1 MKNKRLFFGCFAKSL
16 LISLL
21 LWGVAMGAML
31 WVNHQWS
38 WEDIISQRYELP
50 NAITQGTTNFTIPT
64 GSEEEEIQPW
74 EKDELSVMLTMNS
87 CDTLKKYGGQFFVRV
102 YDQEGEQLGQS
113 QMLAGQSAVYQPDG
127 TSELRYLLFDPA
139 LTEEGQMAAARILNG
154 YSDHSFW
161 TGEAGDHISPDRI
174 ELTGWEEG
182 EVIYVRTLTL
192 HFGEEQVVLADSD
205 AQLFPD
211 RQAETFQAIWLECY
225 SALTGRGGPERR
237 LEQYRDMAAQVDAVE
252 ADNPRWML
260 GQSSIVYY
268 GRGNARLW
276 DNGVHPVASNYYLP
290 GDYLLAGLEPAA
302 LLTLAAAVA
311 LALFTAWLESRAI
324 RRERAFVRG
333 AAHELKT
340 PLAVLRTHAEALRE
354 DIDPAK
360 RGQYL
365 DTVVSESDR
374 MAALVERMMDL
385 ARLERGGKVERE
397 PLDLTALVEE
407 RAARLALRAE
417 EQGIEL
423 RTQLS
428 PAALLGDRLRLEE
441 VVDNLADNALRHCSP
456 GGAVTIALTQK
467 KRQVKLTVDND
478 GDPIPP
484 EHLNRLFEPFY
495 RGDEGRSRRDGGAG
509 LGLAVVRA
517 AVEAHGGRCWAVNR
531 AGGVTF
537 TVLLP
542 GAGAEKA

>member
-1 MKNKRLFFGCFAKSL
+1 MKDKRLFFGCFAKSL

-64 GSEEEEIQPW
+64 GSEEEEIQSW
-74 EKDELSVMLTMNS
+74 ERDSLSVMLTMNS
-87 CDTLKKYGGQFFVRV
+87 CNTLKKYGGQFFVRV
-102 YDQEGEQLGQS
+102 YDQEGERLGQS
-113 QMLAGQSAVYQPDG
+113 QMLAGQGAVYQPDG
-127 TSELRYLLFDPA
+127 TSEIRYLLFDPA

-161 TGEAGDHISPDRI
+161 TGEAGDHVGTDKI

-192 HFGEEQVVLADSD
+192 HFGEERVVLADSD

-211 RQAETFQAIWLECY
+211 REAETFQAVWLECY
-225 SALTGRGGPERR
+225 SALMGRGGPERR

-260 GQSSIVYY
+260 GQSSTVYY
-268 GRGNARLW
+268 GKGNTDLRAY
-276 DNGVHPVASNYYLP
+276 GVHPMAYNYYLP

-302 LLTLAAAVA
+302 LITLGAAVA
-311 LALFTAWLESRAI
+311 LALFTAWLETRAI
-324 RRERAFVRG
+324 RRERAFTRA

-365 DTVVSESDR
+365 DTVVAESDR
-374 MAALVERMMDL
+374 MAALVGSLMDL
-385 ARLERGGKVERE
+385 ARLESGGKVERE
-397 PLDLTALVEE
+397 PLDLAALVGNS
-407 RAARLALRAE
+407 AARLSLLAE
-417 EQGIEL
+417 EKNIEL
-423 RTQLS
+423 RTQLA
-428 PAALLGDRLRLEE
+428 PASMLGDRLRLEE
-441 VVDNLADNALRHCSP
+441 VVDNLADNALRHCTP
-456 GGAVTIALTQK
+456 GGAVTVSLAQK
-467 KRQVKLTVDND
+467 GRRITLIVDND
-478 GDPIPP
+478 GAPIPQK
-484 EHLNRLFEPFY
+484 HLDRLFEPFY
-495 RGDEGRSRRDGGAG
+495 RGDEGRSRADGGTG
-509 LGLAVVRA
+509 LGLAIVRA
-517 AVEAHGGRCWAVNR
+517 AVEAHGGRCWVVNR
-531 AGGVTF
+531 TGGVTF
-537 TVLLP
+537 TVVLP
-542 GAGAEKA
+542 GLQSKI

>member
-1 MKNKRLFFGCFAKSL
+1 MKDKRLFFGCFAKSL

-64 GSEEEEIQPW
+64 GSEEEEIQSW
-74 EKDELSVMLTMNS
+74 ERDSLSVMLTMNS
-87 CDTLKKYGGQFFVRV
+87 CNTLKKYGGQFFVRV
-102 YDQEGEQLGQS
+102 YDQEGERLGQS
-113 QMLAGQSAVYQPDG
+113 QMLAGQGAVYQPDG
-127 TSELRYLLFDPA
+127 TSEIRYLLFDPA

-161 TGEAGDHISPDRI
+161 TGEAGDHVGTDKI

-192 HFGEEQVVLADSD
+192 HFGEERVVLADSD

-211 RQAETFQAIWLECY
+211 REAETFQAVWLECY
-225 SALTGRGGPERR
+225 SALMGRGGPERR

-260 GQSSIVYY
+260 GQSSTVYY
-268 GRGNARLW
+268 GKGNTDLRAY
-276 DNGVHPVASNYYLP
+276 GVHPMAYNYYLP

-302 LLTLAAAVA
+302 LITLGAAVA
-311 LALFTAWLESRAI
+311 LALFTAWLETRAI
-324 RRERAFVRG
+324 RRERAFTRA

-365 DTVVSESDR
+365 DTVVAESDR
-374 MAALVERMMDL
+374 MAALVGSLMDL
-385 ARLERGGKVERE
+385 ARLESGGKVERE
-397 PLDLTALVEE
+397 PLDLAALVENG
-407 RAARLALRAE
+407 AARLSLLAE
-417 EQGIEL
+417 EKNIEL
-423 RTQLS
+423 RTQLA
-428 PAALLGDRLRLEE
+428 PASMLGDRLRLEE
-441 VVDNLADNALRHCSP
+441 VVDNLADNALRHCTP
-456 GGAVTIALTQK
+456 GGAVTISLAQK
-467 KRQVKLTVDND
+467 GRRITLTVDND
-478 GDPIPP
+478 GPVIPQK
-484 EHLNRLFEPFY
+484 HLDRLFEPFY
-495 RGDEGRSRRDGGAG
+495 RGDEGRSRADGGTG
-509 LGLAVVRA
+509 LGLAIVRA

-531 AGGVTF
+531 TGGVTF
-537 TVLLP
+537 TVVLP
-542 GAGAEKA
+542 GLQSET

>member
-64 GSEEEEIQPW
+64 GSEEEEIQSW
-74 EKDELSVMLTMNS
+74 ERDSLSVMLTMNS

-161 TGEAGDHISPDRI
+161 TGEAGDHVGTDKI

-192 HFGEEQVVLADSD
+192 HFGEERVVLADSD

-211 RQAETFQAIWLECY
+211 REAETFQAVWLECY
-225 SALTGRGGPERR
+225 SALMGRGGPERR

-260 GQSSIVYY
+260 GQSSTVYY
-268 GRGNARLW
+268 GKGNTDLRAY
-276 DNGVHPVASNYYLP
+276 GVHPMAYNYYLP

-302 LLTLAAAVA
+302 LITLGAAVA
-311 LALFTAWLESRAI
+311 LALFTAWLETRAI
-324 RRERAFVRG
+324 RRERAFTRA

-365 DTVVSESDR
+365 DTVVAESDR
-374 MAALVERMMDL
+374 MAALVGSLMDL
-385 ARLERGGKVERE
+385 ARLESGGKVERE
-397 PLDLTALVEE
+397 PLDLAALVGNS
-407 RAARLALRAE
+407 AARLSLLAE
-417 EQGIEL
+417 EKNIEL
-423 RTQLS
+423 RTQLA
-428 PAALLGDRLRLEE
+428 PASMLGDRLRLEE
-441 VVDNLADNALRHCSP
+441 VVDNLADNALRHCTP
-456 GGAVTIALTQK
+456 GGAVTVSLAQK
-467 KRQVKLTVDND
+467 GRRITLIVDND
-478 GDPIPP
+478 GAPIPQK
-484 EHLNRLFEPFY
+484 HLDRLFEPFY
-495 RGDEGRSRRDGGAG
+495 RGDEGRSRADGGTG
-509 LGLAVVRA
+509 LGLAIVRA
-517 AVEAHGGRCWAVNR
+517 AVEAHGGRCWVVNR
-531 AGGVTF
+531 TGGVTF
-537 TVLLP
+537 TVVLP
-542 GAGAEKA
+542 GLQSKI

>member
-1 MKNKRLFFGCFAKSL
+1 MKDKRLFFGCFAKSL

-64 GSEEEEIQPW
+64 GSEEEEIQSW
-74 EKDELSVMLTMNS
+74 ERDSLSVMLTMNS

-161 TGEAGDHISPDRI
+161 TGEAGDHVGTDKI

-192 HFGEEQVVLADSD
+192 HFGEERVVLADSD

-211 RQAETFQAIWLECY
+211 REAETFQAVWLECY

-260 GQSSIVYY
+260 GQSSTVYY
-268 GRGNARLW
+268 GKGNTDLRAY
-276 DNGVHPVASNYYLP
+276 GVHPMAYNYYLP

-302 LLTLAAAVA
+302 LITLGAAVA
-311 LALFTAWLESRAI
+311 LALFTAWLETRAI
-324 RRERAFVRG
+324 RRERAFTRA

-365 DTVVSESDR
+365 DTVVAESDR
-374 MAALVERMMDL
+374 MAALVGSLMDL
-385 ARLERGGKVERE
+385 ARLESGGKVERE
-397 PLDLTALVEE
+397 PLDLAALVGNS
-407 RAARLALRAE
+407 AARLSLLAE
-417 EQGIEL
+417 EKNIEL
-423 RTQLS
+423 RTQLA
-428 PAALLGDRLRLEE
+428 PASMLGDRLRLEE
-441 VVDNLADNALRHCSP
+441 VVDNLADNALRHCTP
-456 GGAVTIALTQK
+456 GGAVTVSLAQK
-467 KRQVKLTVDND
+467 GRRITLTVDND
-478 GDPIPP
+478 GAPIPQK
-484 EHLNRLFEPFY
+484 HLDRLFEPFY
-495 RGDEGRSRRDGGAG
+495 RGDEGRSRADGGTG
-509 LGLAVVRA
+509 LGLAIVRA

-531 AGGVTF
+531 TGGVTF
-537 TVLLP
+537 TVVLP
-542 GAGAEKA
+542 GLQSKI

>member
-1 MKNKRLFFGCFAKSL
+1 MKDKRLFFGCFAKSL

-38 WEDIISQRYELP
+38 WEDIISQRYEIP

-64 GSEEEEIQPW
+64 GSEEEEIQSW
-74 EKDELSVMLTMNS
+74 ERDSLSVMLTMNS

-102 YDQEGEQLGQS
+102 YDQEGERLGQS
-113 QMLAGQSAVYQPDG
+113 QMLAGQGAVYQPDG
-127 TSELRYLLFDPA
+127 TSEIRYLLFDPA
-139 LTEEGQMAAARILNG
+139 LTQEGQMAAARILNG

-161 TGEAGDHISPDRI
+161 TGEAGDHVGTDKI

-182 EVIYVRTLTL
+182 EVLYVRTLTL
-192 HFGEEQVVLADSD
+192 HFGEERVVLADSD

-211 RQAETFQAIWLECY
+211 RQAETFQAVWLECY

-260 GQSSIVYY
+260 EQSSTVYY
-268 GRGNARLW
+268 GKGNTDLRAY
-276 DNGVHPVASNYYLP
+276 GVHPMAYNYYLP

-302 LLTLAAAVA
+302 LITLGAAVA
-311 LALFTAWLESRAI
+311 LALFTAWLETRAI
-324 RRERAFVRG
+324 RRERAFTRA

-365 DTVVSESDR
+365 DTVVAESDR
-374 MAALVERMMDL
+374 MAALVGSLMDL
-385 ARLERGGKVERE
+385 ARLESGGKVERE
-397 PLDLTALVEE
+397 PLDLAALVENG
-407 RAARLALRAE
+407 AARLSLLAE
-417 EQGIEL
+417 EKNIEL
-423 RTQLS
+423 RTQLA
-428 PAALLGDRLRLEE
+428 PASMLGDRLRLEE
-441 VVDNLADNALRHCSP
+441 VVDNLADNALRHCTP
-456 GGAVTIALTQK
+456 GGAVTISLAQK
-467 KRQVKLTVDND
+467 GRRITLTVDND
-478 GDPIPP
+478 GPVIPQK
-484 EHLNRLFEPFY
+484 HLDRLFEPFY
-495 RGDEGRSRRDGGAG
+495 RGDEGRSRADGGTG
-509 LGLAVVRA
+509 LGLAIVRA

-531 AGGVTF
+531 TGGVTF
-537 TVLLP
+537 TVVLP
-542 GAGAEKA
+542 GLQSET

>member
-1 MKNKRLFFGCFAKSL
+1 MKDKRLFFGCFAKSL

-64 GSEEEEIQPW
+64 GSEGEEIQSW
-74 EKDELSVMLTMNS
+74 ERDSLSVMLTMNS

-102 YDQEGEQLGQS
+102 YDQEGGQLGQS
-113 QMLAGQSAVYQPDG
+113 QMLAGQGAVYQPDG

-161 TGEAGDHISPDRI
+161 TGEAGDHVGTDKI

-182 EVIYVRTLTL
+182 EVLYVRTLTL

-211 RQAETFQAIWLECY
+211 REAETFQAVWLECY

-237 LEQYRDMAAQVDAVE
+237 LEQYQDMAAQVDAVE

-260 GQSSIVYY
+260 EQSSTVYY
-268 GRGNARLW
+268 GKGNTDLRAY
-276 DNGVHPVASNYYLP
+276 GVHPMAYNYYLP

-302 LLTLAAAVA
+302 LITLGAAVV
-311 LALFTAWLESRAI
+311 LALFTAWLETRAI
-324 RRERAFVRG
+324 RRERAFTRA

-365 DTVVSESDR
+365 DTVVAESDR
-374 MAALVERMMDL
+374 MAALVGSLMDL
-385 ARLERGGKVERE
+385 ARLESGGKVERE
-397 PLDLTALVEE
+397 PLDLAALVENG
-407 RAARLALRAE
+407 AARLSLLAE
-417 EQGIEL
+417 EKNIEL
-423 RTQLS
+423 RTQLA
-428 PAALLGDRLRLEE
+428 PASMLGDRLRLEE
-441 VVDNLADNALRHCSP
+441 MVDNLADNALRHCTP
-456 GGAVTIALTQK
+456 GGAVTISLAQK
-467 KRQVKLTVDND
+467 GRRITLTVDND
-478 GDPIPP
+478 GPVIPQK
-484 EHLNRLFEPFY
+484 HLDRLFEPFY
-495 RGDEGRSRRDGGAG
+495 RGDEGRSRADGGTG
-509 LGLAVVRA
+509 LGLAIVRA

-531 AGGVTF
+531 TGGVTF
-537 TVLLP
+537 TVVLP
-542 GAGAEKA
+542 GLQSKT

>member
-1 MKNKRLFFGCFAKSL
+1 MKDKRLFFGCFAKSL

-74 EKDELSVMLTMNS
+74 ERDSLSVMLTMNS

-102 YDQEGEQLGQS
+102 YDQEGERLGQS
-113 QMLAGQSAVYQPDG
+113 QMLAGQGAVYQPDG
-127 TSELRYLLFDPA
+127 TSEIRYLLFDPA
-139 LTEEGQMAAARILNG
+139 LTEEGQMTAARILNG

-161 TGEAGDHISPDRI
+161 TGEAGDHVGTDKI

-192 HFGEEQVVLADSD
+192 HFGEERVVLADSD

-211 RQAETFQAIWLECY
+211 REAETFQAVWLECY
-225 SALTGRGGPERR
+225 SALMGRGGPERR

-260 GQSSIVYY
+260 EQSSTVYY
-268 GRGNARLW
+268 GKGNTDLRAY
-276 DNGVHPVASNYYLP
+276 GVHPMAYNYYLP
-290 GDYLLAGLEPAA
+290 GDYLLTGLEPAA
-302 LLTLAAAVA
+302 LITLGAAVA
-311 LALFTAWLESRAI
+311 LALFTAWLETRAI
-324 RRERAFVRG
+324 RRERAFTRA

-365 DTVVSESDR
+365 DTVVAESDR
-374 MAALVERMMDL
+374 MAALVGSLMDL
-385 ARLERGGKVERE
+385 ARLESGGKVERE
-397 PLDLTALVEE
+397 PLDLAALVENG
-407 RAARLALRAE
+407 AARLSLLAE
-417 EQGIEL
+417 EKNIEL
-423 RTQLS
+423 RTQLA
-428 PAALLGDRLRLEE
+428 PASMLGARLRLEE
-441 VVDNLADNALRHCSP
+441 VVDNLADNALRHCTP
-456 GGAVTIALTQK
+456 GGAVTVALAQK
-467 KRQVKLTVDND
+467 GRRITLIVDND
-478 GDPIPP
+478 GAPIPQK
-484 EHLNRLFEPFY
+484 HLDRLFEPFY
-495 RGDEGRSRRDGGAG
+495 RGDEGRSRADGGTG
-509 LGLAVVRA
+509 LGLAIVRA

-531 AGGVTF
+531 TGGVTF
-537 TVLLP
+537 TVVLP
-542 GAGAEKA
+542 GLQSKI

>member
-1 MKNKRLFFGCFAKSL
+1 MKDKRLFFGCFAKSL

-74 EKDELSVMLTMNS
+74 ERDSLSVMLTMNS

-102 YDQEGEQLGQS
+102 YDQEGGQLGQS
-113 QMLAGQSAVYQPDG
+113 QMLAGQGAVYQPDG
-127 TSELRYLLFDPA
+127 TSEIRYLLFDPA

-154 YSDHSFW
+154 YFDHSFW
-161 TGEAGDHISPDRI
+161 TGEAGDHVGTDKI

-192 HFGEEQVVLADSD
+192 HFGEERVVLADSD

-211 RQAETFQAIWLECY
+211 REAETFQAVWLECY
-225 SALTGRGGPERR
+225 SALMGRGGPERR

-260 GQSSIVYY
+260 GQSSTVYY
-268 GRGNARLW
+268 GKGNTDLRAY
-276 DNGVHPVASNYYLP
+276 GVHPMAYNYYLP

-302 LLTLAAAVA
+302 LVTLGAAVA
-311 LALFTAWLESRAI
+311 LALFTAWLETRAI
-324 RRERAFVRG
+324 RRERAFIRA

-365 DTVVSESDR
+365 DTVVAESDR
-374 MAALVERMMDL
+374 MAALVGSLMDL
-385 ARLERGGKVERE
+385 ARLESGGRVERE
-397 PLDLTALVEE
+397 PLDLAALVGNG
-407 RAARLALRAE
+407 AARLSLLAE
-417 EQGIEL
+417 EKNIEL
-423 RTQLS
+423 RTQLA
-428 PAALLGDRLRLEE
+428 PASMLGDRLRLEE
-441 VVDNLADNALRHCSP
+441 VVDNLADNALRHCTP
-456 GGAVTIALTQK
+456 GGAVTVSLAQK
-467 KRQVKLTVDND
+467 GRRITLTVDND
-478 GDPIPP
+478 GAPIPQK
-484 EHLNRLFEPFY
+484 HLDRLFEPFY
-495 RGDEGRSRRDGGAG
+495 RGDEGRSRADGGTG
-509 LGLAVVRA
+509 LGLAIVRA
-517 AVEAHGGRCWAVNR
+517 AVEAHGGRCWVVNR
-531 AGGVTF
+531 TGGVTF
-537 TVLLP
+537 TVVLP
-542 GAGAEKA
+542 GLQSKI

>member
-64 GSEEEEIQPW
+64 GSEEEEIQSW
-74 EKDELSVMLTMNS
+74 ERDSLSVMLTMNS

-102 YDQEGEQLGQS
+102 YDQEGERLGQS

-161 TGEAGDHISPDRI
+161 TGEAGDHVGTDKI

-192 HFGEEQVVLADSD
+192 HFGEERVVLADSD

-211 RQAETFQAIWLECY
+211 REAETFQAVWLECY
-225 SALTGRGGPERR
+225 SALMGRGGPERR

-260 GQSSIVYY
+260 GQSSTVYY
-268 GRGNARLW
+268 GKGNTDLRAY
-276 DNGVHPVASNYYLP
+276 GVHPMAYNYYLP

-302 LLTLAAAVA
+302 LITLGAAVA
-311 LALFTAWLESRAI
+311 LALFTAWLETRAI
-324 RRERAFVRG
+324 RRERAFTRA

-365 DTVVSESDR
+365 DTVVAESDR
-374 MAALVERMMDL
+374 MAALVGSLMDL
-385 ARLERGGKVERE
+385 ARLESGGKVERE
-397 PLDLTALVEE
+397 PLDLAALVGNS
-407 RAARLALRAE
+407 AARLSLLAE
-417 EQGIEL
+417 EKNIEL
-423 RTQLS
+423 RTQLA
-428 PAALLGDRLRLEE
+428 PASMLGDRLRLEE
-441 VVDNLADNALRHCSP
+441 VVDNLADNALRHCTP
-456 GGAVTIALTQK
+456 GGAVTVSLAQK
-467 KRQVKLTVDND
+467 GRRITLIVDND
-478 GDPIPP
+478 GAPIPQK
-484 EHLNRLFEPFY
+484 HLDRLFEPFY
-495 RGDEGRSRRDGGAG
+495 RGDEGRSRADGGTG
-509 LGLAVVRA
+509 LGLAIVRA
-517 AVEAHGGRCWAVNR
+517 AVEAHGGRCWVVNR
-531 AGGVTF
+531 TGGVTF
-537 TVLLP
+537 TVVLP
-542 GAGAEKA
+542 GLQSKI

>member
-1 MKNKRLFFGCFAKSL
+1 MKDKRLFFGCFAKSL

-74 EKDELSVMLTMNS
+74 ERDSLSVMLTMNS

-102 YDQEGEQLGQS
+102 YDQEGGQLGQS
-113 QMLAGQSAVYQPDG
+113 QMLAGQGAVYQPDG
-127 TSELRYLLFDPA
+127 TSEIRYLLFDPA

-154 YSDHSFW
+154 YFDHSFW
-161 TGEAGDHISPDRI
+161 TGEAGDHVGTDKI

-192 HFGEEQVVLADSD
+192 HFGEERVVLADSD

-211 RQAETFQAIWLECY
+211 REAETFQAVWLECY

-237 LEQYRDMAAQVDAVE
+237 LEQYQDMAAQVDAVE
-252 ADNPRWML
+252 ADNPRWIL
-260 GQSSIVYY
+260 GQSNTVYY
-268 GRGNARLW
+268 GRGNTNLRAY
-276 DNGVHPVASNYYLP
+276 GVHPVAYNYCLP

-302 LLTLAAAVA
+302 LITLGAAVV
-311 LALFTAWLESRAI
+311 LALFTAWLETRAI
-324 RRERAFVRG
+324 RRERAFTRA

-365 DTVVSESDR
+365 DTVVAESDR
-374 MAALVERMMDL
+374 MAALVGSLMDL
-385 ARLERGGKVERE
+385 ARLESGGKVERE
-397 PLDLTALVEE
+397 PLDLAALVGNS
-407 RAARLALRAE
+407 AVRLSLLAE
-417 EQGIEL
+417 EKNIEL
-423 RTQLS
+423 RTQLA
-428 PAALLGDRLRLEE
+428 PASMLGDRLRLEE
-441 VVDNLADNALRHCSP
+441 VVDNLADNALRHCTP
-456 GGAVTIALTQK
+456 GGAVTVSLAQK
-467 KRQVKLTVDND
+467 GRRITLTVDND
-478 GDPIPP
+478 GAPIPQK
-484 EHLNRLFEPFY
+484 HLDRLFEPFY
-495 RGDEGRSRRDGGAG
+495 RGDEGRSRADGGTG
-509 LGLAVVRA
+509 LGLAIVRA
-517 AVEAHGGRCWAVNR
+517 AVEAHGGRCWVVNR
-531 AGGVTF
+531 TGGVTF
-537 TVLLP
+537 TVVLP
-542 GAGAEKA
+542 GLQSKI

>member
-1 MKNKRLFFGCFAKSL
+1 MKDKRLFFGCFAKSL

-74 EKDELSVMLTMNS
+74 ERDSLSVMLTMNS

-102 YDQEGEQLGQS
+102 YDQEGERLGQS
-113 QMLAGQSAVYQPDG
+113 QMLAGQGAVYQPDG
-127 TSELRYLLFDPA
+127 TSEIRYLLFDPA

-161 TGEAGDHISPDRI
+161 TGEAGDHVGTDKI

-192 HFGEEQVVLADSD
+192 HFGEERVVLADSD

-211 RQAETFQAIWLECY
+211 REAETFQAVWLECY
-225 SALTGRGGPERR
+225 SALMGRGGPERR

-260 GQSSIVYY
+260 GQSSTVYY
-268 GRGNARLW
+268 GKGNTDLRAY
-276 DNGVHPVASNYYLP
+276 GVHPMAYNYYLP

-302 LLTLAAAVA
+302 LITLGAAVA
-311 LALFTAWLESRAI
+311 LALFTAWLETRAI
-324 RRERAFVRG
+324 RRERAFTRA

-365 DTVVSESDR
+365 DTVVAESDR
-374 MAALVERMMDL
+374 MAALVGSLMDL
-385 ARLERGGKVERE
+385 ARLESGGKVERE
-397 PLDLTALVEE
+397 PLDLAALVGNS
-407 RAARLALRAE
+407 AARLSLLAE
-417 EQGIEL
+417 EKNIEL
-423 RTQLS
+423 RTQLA
-428 PAALLGDRLRLEE
+428 PASMLGDRLRLEE
-441 VVDNLADNALRHCSP
+441 VVDNLADNALRHCTP
-456 GGAVTIALTQK
+456 GGAVTVSLAQK
-467 KRQVKLTVDND
+467 GRRITLTVDND
-478 GDPIPP
+478 GAPIPQK
-484 EHLNRLFEPFY
+484 HLDRLFEPFY
-495 RGDEGRSRRDGGAG
+495 RGDEGRSRADGGTG
-509 LGLAVVRA
+509 LGLAIVRA
-517 AVEAHGGRCWAVNR
+517 AVEAHGGRCWVVNR
-531 AGGVTF
+531 TGGVTF
-537 TVLLP
+537 TVVLP
-542 GAGAEKA
+542 GLQSKI

>member
-1 MKNKRLFFGCFAKSL
+1 MKDKRLFFGCFAKSL

-64 GSEEEEIQPW
+64 GSEEEEIQSW
-74 EKDELSVMLTMNS
+74 ERDSLSVMLTMNS
-87 CDTLKKYGGQFFVRV
+87 CNTLKKYGGQFFVRV
-102 YDQEGEQLGQS
+102 YDQEGERLGQS
-113 QMLAGQSAVYQPDG
+113 QMLAGQGAVYQPDG
-127 TSELRYLLFDPA
+127 TSEIRYLLFDPA

-161 TGEAGDHISPDRI
+161 TGEAGDHVGTDKI

-192 HFGEEQVVLADSD
+192 HFGEERVVLADSD

-211 RQAETFQAIWLECY
+211 REAETFQAVWLECY
-225 SALTGRGGPERR
+225 SALMGRGGPERR

-260 GQSSIVYY
+260 GQSSTVYY
-268 GRGNARLW
+268 GKGNTDLRAY
-276 DNGVHPVASNYYLP
+276 GVHPMAYNYCLP

-302 LLTLAAAVA
+302 LITLGAAVA
-311 LALFTAWLESRAI
+311 LALFTAWLETRAI
-324 RRERAFVRG
+324 RRERAFTRA

-365 DTVVSESDR
+365 DTVVAESDR
-374 MAALVERMMDL
+374 MAALVGSLMDL
-385 ARLERGGKVERE
+385 ARLERGGRMERE
-397 PLDLTALVEE
+397 PLDLAALVGNG
-407 RAARLALRAE
+407 AARLSLLAKKKN
-417 EQGIEL
+417 IEL
-423 RTQLS
+423 RTQLA
-428 PAALLGDRLRLEE
+428 PASMLGDRLRLEE
-441 VVDNLADNALRHCSP
+441 VVDNLADNALRHCTP
-456 GGAVTIALTQK
+456 GGAVTVSLAQK
-467 KRQVKLTVDND
+467 GRRITLTVDND
-478 GDPIPP
+478 GAPIPQK
-484 EHLNRLFEPFY
+484 HLDRLFEPFY
-495 RGDEGRSRRDGGAG
+495 RGDEGRSRADGGTG
-509 LGLAVVRA
+509 LGLAIVRA

-531 AGGVTF
+531 TGGVTF
-537 TVLLP
+537 TVVLP
-542 GAGAEKA
+542 GLQSKI

>member
-1 MKNKRLFFGCFAKSL
+1 MKDKRLFFGCFAKSL

-31 WVNHQWS
+31 RVNHQWS

-64 GSEEEEIQPW
+64 GSEEEEIQSW
-74 EKDELSVMLTMNS
+74 ERDSLSVMLTMNS

-127 TSELRYLLFDPA
+127 TSEIRYLLFDPA

-161 TGEAGDHISPDRI
+161 TGEAGDHVGTDKI

-192 HFGEEQVVLADSD
+192 HFGEERVVLADSD

-211 RQAETFQAIWLECY
+211 REAETFQAVWLECY
-225 SALTGRGGPERR
+225 SALMGRGGPERR

-260 GQSSIVYY
+260 GQSSTVYY
-268 GRGNARLW
+268 GKGNTDLRAY
-276 DNGVHPVASNYYLP
+276 GVHPMAYNYYLP

-302 LLTLAAAVA
+302 LITLGAAVA
-311 LALFTAWLESRAI
+311 LALFTAWLETRAI
-324 RRERAFVRG
+324 RRERAFTR
-333 AAHELKT
+333 AEAHELKT

-365 DTVVSESDR
+365 DTVVAESDR
-374 MAALVERMMDL
+374 MAALVGSLMDL
-385 ARLERGGKVERE
+385 ARLESGGKVERE
-397 PLDLTALVEE
+397 PLDLAALVGNG
-407 RAARLALRAE
+407 AARLSLLAE
-417 EQGIEL
+417 EKNIEL
-423 RTQLS
+423 RTKLA
-428 PAALLGDRLRLEE
+428 PASMLGDRLRLEE
-441 VVDNLADNALRHCSP
+441 VVDNLADNALRHCTP
-456 GGAVTIALTQK
+456 GGAVTVSLAQK
-467 KRQVKLTVDND
+467 GRRITLTVDND
-478 GDPIPP
+478 GAPIPQK
-484 EHLNRLFEPFY
+484 HLDRLFEPFY
-495 RGDEGRSRRDGGAG
+495 RGDEGRSRADGGTG
-509 LGLAVVRA
+509 LGLAIVRA

-531 AGGVTF
+531 TGGVTF
-537 TVLLP
+537 TVVLP
-542 GAGAEKA
+542 GLQSKI

>member
-1 MKNKRLFFGCFAKSL
+1 MKDKRLFFGCFAKSL

-64 GSEEEEIQPW
+64 GSEGEEIQSW
-74 EKDELSVMLTMNS
+74 ERDSLSVMLTMNS

-113 QMLAGQSAVYQPDG
+113 QMLAGQGAVYQPDG

-161 TGEAGDHISPDRI
+161 TGEAGDHVGTDKI

-211 RQAETFQAIWLECY
+211 REAETFQAVWLECY

-260 GQSSIVYY
+260 EQSSTVYY
-268 GRGNARLW
+268 GKGNTDLRAY
-276 DNGVHPVASNYYLP
+276 GVHPMAYNYYLP

-302 LLTLAAAVA
+302 LITLGAAVA
-311 LALFTAWLESRAI
+311 LALFTAWLETRAI
-324 RRERAFVRG
+324 RRERAFTRA

-365 DTVVSESDR
+365 DTVVAESDR
-374 MAALVERMMDL
+374 MAALVGSLMDL
-385 ARLERGGKVERE
+385 ARLESGGKVERE
-397 PLDLTALVEE
+397 PLDLAALVGNG
-407 RAARLALRAE
+407 AARLSLLAE
-417 EQGIEL
+417 EKNIEL
-423 RTQLS
+423 RTKLA
-428 PAALLGDRLRLEE
+428 PASMLGDRLRLEE
-441 VVDNLADNALRHCSP
+441 VVDNLADNALRHCTP
-456 GGAVTIALTQK
+456 GGAVTVSLAQK
-467 KRQVKLTVDND
+467 GRRITLTVDND
-478 GDPIPP
+478 GAPIPQK
-484 EHLNRLFEPFY
+484 HLDRLFEPFY
-495 RGDEGRSRRDGGAG
+495 RGDEGRSRADGGTG
-509 LGLAVVRA
+509 LGLAIVRA

-531 AGGVTF
+531 TGGVTF
-537 TVLLP
+537 TVVLP
-542 GAGAEKA
+542 GLQSKI

>member
-1 MKNKRLFFGCFAKSL
+1 MKDKRLFFGCFAKSL

-64 GSEEEEIQPW
+64 GSEGEEIQSW
-74 EKDELSVMLTMNS
+74 ERDSLSVMLTMNS
-87 CDTLKKYGGQFFVRV
+87 CNTLKKYGGQFFVRV
-102 YDQEGEQLGQS
+102 YDQEGERLGQS
-113 QMLAGQSAVYQPDG
+113 QMLAGQGAVYQPDG
-127 TSELRYLLFDPA
+127 TSEIRYLLFDPA

-161 TGEAGDHISPDRI
+161 TGEAGDHVGTDKI

-192 HFGEEQVVLADSD
+192 HFGEERVVLADSD

-211 RQAETFQAIWLECY
+211 REAETFQAVWLECY
-225 SALTGRGGPERR
+225 SALMGRGGPERR

-260 GQSSIVYY
+260 GQSSTVYY
-268 GRGNARLW
+268 GKGNTDLRAY
-276 DNGVHPVASNYYLP
+276 GVHPMAYNYYLP

-302 LLTLAAAVA
+302 LVTLGAAVA
-311 LALFTAWLESRAI
+311 LALFTAWLETRAI
-324 RRERAFVRG
+324 RRERAFTRA

-365 DTVVSESDR
+365 DTVVAESDR
-374 MAALVERMMDL
+374 MAALVGSLMDL
-385 ARLERGGKVERE
+385 ARLESGGKVERE
-397 PLDLTALVEE
+397 PLDLADLVENG
-407 RAARLALRAE
+407 AARLSLLAE
-417 EQGIEL
+417 EKNIEL
-423 RTQLS
+423 RTQLA
-428 PAALLGDRLRLEE
+428 PASMLGDRLRLEE
-441 VVDNLADNALRHCSP
+441 VVDNLADNALRHCTP
-456 GGAVTIALTQK
+456 GGAVTVSLAQK
-467 KRQVKLTVDND
+467 GRRITLTVDND
-478 GDPIPP
+478 GAPIPQK
-484 EHLNRLFEPFY
+484 HLDRLFEPFY
-495 RGDEGRSRRDGGAG
+495 RGDEGRSRADGGTG
-509 LGLAVVRA
+509 LGLAIVRA
-517 AVEAHGGRCWAVNR
+517 AVEAHGGRCWVVNR
-531 AGGVTF
+531 TGGVTF
-537 TVLLP
+537 TVVLP
-542 GAGAEKA
+542 GLQSNI